1 MEHREET
8 TPEALCLRMN
18 GEQPLWLLWNEDG
31 TYLVA
36 GMEDTGP
43 VLLSWT
49 TQEELDAGVQRLG
62 ALSPELFRR
71 HRPIQ
76 RRSQDVFET
85 AHRLDC
91 RLWIDGYLVEGFRL
105 PLPSEEE

>member
-8 TPEALCLRMN
+8 APEAVCLRMN
-18 GEQPLWLLWNEDG
+18 GEQPLWLLWNDDG

-36 GMEDTGP
+36 RLEETGP

-49 TQEELDAGVQRLG
+49 TQGELEAGVQRLSDH
-62 ALSPELFRR
+62 SPELFRR
-71 HRPIQ
+71 HSPIQ

-85 AHRLDC
+85 AHRLGC
-91 RLWIDGYLVEGFRL
+91 GLWIDGYVVEGFRL
-105 PLPSEEE
+105 PMPVEE